1 MRRREGGV
9 RSRRRFF
16 LILSFLPDVLI
27 AQFCIPSRMK
37 FGICNEIF
45 KDWKIDDVF
54 TYCAQFGYDAEE
66 IEPFTLAKSV
76 ADISAAERT
85 RIREAAQRAGIAISG
100 LHWVLVQA
108 EGMYLTSPDEATRE
122 RTADY
127 FCQLTDCCADLG
139 GKVIVVGSPKQR
151 SLLPG
156 VSTEQAWPWALE
168 VFRPAVALA
177 ARRGVTICFEPL
189 PAEDT
194 DFINTAEDAVRFTR
208 ELSSPNFKVILD
220 VRAMSHETK
229 PIPQI
234 IRESRGE
241 FAYVHAN
248 DFNLKGPGFGEVDF
262 RPIATVL
269 REVGYDGMVS
279 VEVFKFEEGPEVIAS
294 KSLEYLKQTFA

>member
-1 MRRREGGV
+1 
-9 RSRRRFF
+9 
-16 LILSFLPDVLI
+16 
-27 AQFCIPSRMK
+27 MK

-54 TYCAQFGYDAEE
+54 TYCAQLGYDAVE
-66 IEPFTLAKSV
+66 IAPFTLAKSV
-76 ADISAAERT
+76 SEISSAERA
-85 RIREAAQRAGIAISG
+85 RIRASAQRAGIAISG

-108 EGMYLTSPDEATRE
+108 EGMYLTSPDAATRE

-156 VSTEQAWPWALE
+156 VTFDQAWAWARE
-168 VFRPAVALA
+168 VFRPAVAVA

-189 PAEDT
+189 PLEDT
-194 DFINTAEDAVRFTR
+194 DFINTAEDAIRFTR
-208 ELSSPNFKVILD
+208 ELASPNFKVILD
-220 VRAMSHETK
+220 VRAMSHEAK

-234 IRESRGE
+234 LRESRGE

-248 DFNLKGPGFGEVDF
+248 DKNLKGPGFGDVDF
-262 RPIATVL
+262 RPIAAAL
-269 REVGYDGMVS
+269 REVGYDDTVS
-279 VEVFKFEEGPEVIAS
+279 VEVFKFDEGPEVIAT
-294 KSLEYLKQTFA
+294 KSLEYLRTVFGPRS